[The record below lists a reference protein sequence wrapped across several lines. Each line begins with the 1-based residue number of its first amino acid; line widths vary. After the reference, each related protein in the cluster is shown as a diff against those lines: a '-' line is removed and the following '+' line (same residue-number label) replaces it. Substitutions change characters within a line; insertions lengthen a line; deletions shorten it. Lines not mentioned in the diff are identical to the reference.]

1 MVAIASKVAI
11 VFGTR
16 PEAIKL
22 APVYEELRGREL
34 LEPLLMAT
42 GQHRE
47 MLEQVCQVFD
57 LVPDV
62 SLDIMQHGQ
71 TLGEVVS
78 RAFTGLEAALQEH
91 RPDAVLVQGD
101 TATTFTGAL
110 AGFFGQFLVG
120 HVEAGL
126 RSGNRHSPFPEEVFR
141 RMVGVAADLHLA
153 ATDGAKQ
160 NLLAEG
166 VDEERIFVTGNTV
179 IDALLAI
186 RERRATLEGTEFE
199 WVDEIEGRVMLV
211 TAHRRENLG
220 VPLTRI
226 CNAIA
231 RLVERFS
238 DLHVVFPM
246 HLNPKV
252 RRAATEMLGD
262 LDRVRL
268 TEPADYV
275 TFVALMDRSDLILTD
290 SGGIQEEAPAL
301 GVPVL
306 VARDTTERPEG
317 VEAGVVRLVGTD
329 ADAIYEAGEE
339 LLSNASAYARMASG
353 GSPYGDGR
361 ASARIC
367 DALEYVLELRETPP
381 EDFHYRRDE

>member
-1 MVAIASKVAI
+1 VVAIASKVAI

-199 WVDEIEGRVMLV
+199 WVDEIEG
-211 TAHRRENLG
+211 A
-220 VPLTRI
+220 
-226 CNAIA
+226 
-231 RLVERFS
+231 
-238 DLHVVFPM
+238 
-246 HLNPKV
+246 
-252 RRAATEMLGD
+252 
-262 LDRVRL
+262 
-268 TEPADYV
+268 
-275 TFVALMDRSDLILTD
+275 
-290 SGGIQEEAPAL
+290 
-301 GVPVL
+301 
-306 VARDTTERPEG
+306 
-317 VEAGVVRLVGTD
+317 
-329 ADAIYEAGEE
+329 
-339 LLSNASAYARMASG
+339 
-353 GSPYGDGR
+353 
-361 ASARIC
+361 
-367 DALEYVLELRETPP
+367 
-381 EDFHYRRDE
+381 